1 MRARGA
7 ALVVLVAGLGAAN
20 AAYAQDLGKILSDV
34 FGKPAASGKGSALSN
49 ADVAAGL
56 KEALANA
63 GSYATGK
70 LSLKDGFWGDSA
82 VRIPLPGLLGEAQ
95 KRLKPLGLSGSLDDL
110 QLRVNRAAEAA
121 MPQAGKLVG
130 DAVTSI
136 TFEDALAILRGGD
149 TAATDYLRAKTET
162 GLRTTFQPYFSEA
175 LAGSGA
181 LNAVDGAVKRYG
193 AGLVRTDPKTML
205 TDAAMTGAL
214 NGLFYYVAREEQ
226 AIRRDPVKR
235 TSDILRKVFG
245 G

>member
-1 MRARGA
+1 
-7 ALVVLVAGLGAAN
+7 
-20 AAYAQDLGKILSDV
+20 
-34 FGKPAASGKGSALSN
+34 
-49 ADVAAGL
+49 
-56 KEALANA
+56 
-63 GSYATGK
+63 
-70 LSLKDGFWGDSA
+70 
-82 VRIPLPGLLGEAQ
+82 
-95 KRLKPLGLSGSLDDL
+95 
-110 QLRVNRAAEAA
+110 

-130 DAVTSI
+130 DAVRAI

-149 TAATDYLRAKTET
+149 TAATDYLRAKTEV
-162 GLRTTFQPYFSEA
+162 GLRASFQPHFNQA

-181 LNAVDGAVKRYG
+181 LNKVDSVVKQYG
-193 AGLVRTDPKTML
+193 AGLVKTDAKTWL